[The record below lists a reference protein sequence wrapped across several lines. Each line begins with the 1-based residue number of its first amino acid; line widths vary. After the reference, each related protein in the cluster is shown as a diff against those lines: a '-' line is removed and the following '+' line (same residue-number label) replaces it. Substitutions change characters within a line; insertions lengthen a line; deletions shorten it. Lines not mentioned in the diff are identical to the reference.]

1 MSVSPSS
8 SARLAGAAAAILL
21 ASASVF
27 LHAAPGAVPPV
38 VVAVQAS
45 GSGAI
50 ERSFISASVDH
61 LTYALPDTPLVFR
74 YLPLGEIQK
83 LAESRRVDFVLAP
96 PDGYVVLERFFGARS
111 LVSQTIRESSSAD
124 SVLGIVVAVNA
135 AKAPDAS
142 ASVLNGASILVP
154 ELDGMPARMLRREL
168 MHAGVE
174 RAVPEALRTKTDDP
188 EGAILEAVAS
198 GRADAGILPAC
209 YVERLSATDPKRLS
223 GIRLVTTDRASQTR
237 CRSFSVFYPGWTLA
251 SFPHTPPELNAL
263 VSGTL
268 LGMPTDADGCD
279 WRPGARYDAVHELL
293 EALGD
298 AAYLRQSQFSW
309 EAFVR
314 NYGVWLAFLA
324 AVLLGIVVHSV
335 RAEYL
340 IRRRTTELMRAVE
353 EKRRVEEEAK
363 RYNERLVA
371 MERAGLVGELSSM
384 IAHEL
389 KQPLAV
395 IRNYARGLSRTM
407 AHGGSTDPE
416 VFRTVLAKI
425 DSQSTKA
432 SDIIDHVRSFARQP
446 AQPVPTSLSD
456 LAEKAIAQFC
466 ATRGLEVSRR
476 IEPGV
481 TILADA
487 LEMELLISNL
497 LKNAADATAGTDDAV
512 IRANLSAEDGTAMLT
527 ISDNGPRLTDEQFA
541 RLTIP
546 LNTSKPQGLG
556 LGLVIVRR
564 IVDDDAEMRESLEF
578 LLSTEGWK
586 SRSYASA
593 EAFLETDDVM
603 VPGCLIL
610 DIRMPGLSGL
620 QLQELLKKKDY
631 SLPILFITAH
641 GDITMAVEAVKNG
654 AFDFLPKPLDDE
666 KLLASVEKAIALD
679 WKRRS
684 HHTSHTAAMKDLA
697 TLTPRERE
705 VAGLVAEG
713 LLNKVI
719 AERLGIAE
727 KTVQIHRGQVC
738 RKLKVRS
745 AVEISRIL
753 DQAEGR

>member
-1 MSVSPSS
+1 
-8 SARLAGAAAAILL
+8 
-21 ASASVF
+21 
-27 LHAAPGAVPPV
+27 
-38 VVAVQAS
+38 
-45 GSGAI
+45 
-50 ERSFISASVDH
+50 
-61 LTYALPDTPLVFR
+61 
-74 YLPLGEIQK
+74 
-83 LAESRRVDFVLAP
+83 
-96 PDGYVVLERFFGARS
+96 
-111 LVSQTIRESSSAD
+111 
-124 SVLGIVVAVNA
+124 
-135 AKAPDAS
+135 
-142 ASVLNGASILVP
+142 
-154 ELDGMPARMLRREL
+154 
-168 MHAGVE
+168 
-174 RAVPEALRTKTDDP
+174 
-188 EGAILEAVAS
+188 
-198 GRADAGILPAC
+198 
-209 YVERLSATDPKRLS
+209 
-223 GIRLVTTDRASQTR
+223 
-237 CRSFSVFYPGWTLA
+237 
-251 SFPHTPPELNAL
+251 
-263 VSGTL
+263 
-268 LGMPTDADGCD
+268 MPTDADGCD

-407 AHGGSTDPE
+407 AHGGSADPE

-512 IRANLSAEDGTAMLT
+512 IRASLSAEDGTAMLT

-564 IVDDDAEMRESLEF
+564 IAE
-578 LLSTEGWK
+578 
-586 SRSYASA
+586 SA
-593 EAFLETDDVM
+593 RGRVLFERLPE
-603 VPGCLIL
+603 
-610 DIRMPGLSGL
+610 RGLAITV
-620 QLQELLKKKDY
+620 
-631 SLPILFITAH
+631 SLP
-641 GDITMAVEAVKNG
+641 
-654 AFDFLPKPLDDE
+654 
-666 KLLASVEKAIALD
+666 
-679 WKRRS
+679 
-684 HHTSHTAAMKDLA
+684 
-697 TLTPRERE
+697 
-705 VAGLVAEG
+705 
-713 LLNKVI
+713 
-719 AERLGIAE
+719 
-727 KTVQIHRGQVC
+727 VC
-738 RKLKVRS
+738 EQNYRT
-745 AVEISRIL
+745 
-753 DQAEGR
+753 

>member
-8 SARLAGAAAAILL
+8 SARLTGAAAAILL
-21 ASASVF
+21 ASAPVF
-27 LHAAPGAVPPV
+27 VHAAPGAVPPV

-135 AKAPDAS
+135 AEAPDAS

-223 GIRLVTTDRASQTR
+223 GIR
-237 CRSFSVFYPGWTLA
+237 
-251 SFPHTPPELNAL
+251 
-263 VSGTL
+263 
-268 LGMPTDADGCD
+268 
-279 WRPGARYDAVHELL
+279 
-293 EALGD
+293 
-298 AAYLRQSQFSW
+298 
-309 EAFVR
+309 
-314 NYGVWLAFLA
+314 
-324 AVLLGIVVHSV
+324 
-335 RAEYL
+335 
-340 IRRRTTELMRAVE
+340 
-353 EKRRVEEEAK
+353 
-363 RYNERLVA
+363 
-371 MERAGLVGELSSM
+371 
-384 IAHEL
+384 
-389 KQPLAV
+389 
-395 IRNYARGLSRTM
+395 
-407 AHGGSTDPE
+407 
-416 VFRTVLAKI
+416 LAKI

-512 IRANLSAEDGTAMLT
+512 IRASLSAEDGTAMLT

-564 IVDDDAEMRESLEF
+564 IAE
-578 LLSTEGWK
+578 
-586 SRSYASA
+586 SA
-593 EAFLETDDVM
+593 RGRVLFERLPE
-603 VPGCLIL
+603 
-610 DIRMPGLSGL
+610 RGLAITV
-620 QLQELLKKKDY
+620 
-631 SLPILFITAH
+631 SLP
-641 GDITMAVEAVKNG
+641 
-654 AFDFLPKPLDDE
+654 
-666 KLLASVEKAIALD
+666 
-679 WKRRS
+679 
-684 HHTSHTAAMKDLA
+684 
-697 TLTPRERE
+697 
-705 VAGLVAEG
+705 
-713 LLNKVI
+713 
-719 AERLGIAE
+719 
-727 KTVQIHRGQVC
+727 VC
-738 RKLKVRS
+738 EQNNRT
-745 AVEISRIL
+745 
-753 DQAEGR
+753 

>member
-21 ASASVF
+21 ASAPVF
-27 LHAAPGAVPPV
+27 VHAAPGAVPPV

-74 YLPLGEIQK
+74 YLPLDEIQK

-223 GIRLVTTDRASQTR
+223 GLRLVTTDRASQTR

-407 AHGGSTDPE
+407 AHGGSADPE

-432 SDIIDHVRSFARQP
+432 SDIIA
-446 AQPVPTSLSD
+446 
-456 LAEKAIAQFC
+456 
-466 ATRGLEVSRR
+466 
-476 IEPGV
+476 
-481 TILADA
+481 
-487 LEMELLISNL
+487 
-497 LKNAADATAGTDDAV
+497 
-512 IRANLSAEDGTAMLT
+512 
-527 ISDNGPRLTDEQFA
+527 
-541 RLTIP
+541 
-546 LNTSKPQGLG
+546 
-556 LGLVIVRR
+556 
-564 IVDDDAEMRESLEF
+564 
-578 LLSTEGWK
+578 
-586 SRSYASA
+586 
-593 EAFLETDDVM
+593 
-603 VPGCLIL
+603 
-610 DIRMPGLSGL
+610 
-620 QLQELLKKKDY
+620 
-631 SLPILFITAH
+631 LPIWTSS
-641 GDITMAVEAVKNG
+641 TTSEASQDSPPNPCRRLSRT
-654 AFDFLPKPLDDE
+654 LP
-666 KLLASVEKAIALD
+666 
-679 WKRRS
+679 KRRS
-684 HHTSHTAAMKDLA
+684 HSSAPLA
-697 TLTPRERE
+697 DSRSPGASSPASRSSPTRSRWSFSSAIFSRTPQTPRQALMTPSSAR
-705 VAGLVAEG
+705 ASPQRTARPCSRSRTT
-713 LLNKVI
+713 
-719 AERLGIAE
+719 A
-727 KTVQIHRGQVC
+727 RGSPTSSSPASPS
-738 RKLKVRS
+738 RS
-745 AVEISRIL
+745 TPRSPRASAS
-753 DQAEGR
+753 DS

>member
-407 AHGGSTDPE
+407 AHGGSADPE

-512 IRANLSAEDGTAMLT
+512 IRASLSAEDGTAMLT

-564 IVDDDAEMRESLEF
+564 IAE
-578 LLSTEGWK
+578 
-586 SRSYASA
+586 SA
-593 EAFLETDDVM
+593 RGRVLFERLPE
-603 VPGCLIL
+603 
-610 DIRMPGLSGL
+610 RGLAITV
-620 QLQELLKKKDY
+620 
-631 SLPILFITAH
+631 SLP
-641 GDITMAVEAVKNG
+641 
-654 AFDFLPKPLDDE
+654 
-666 KLLASVEKAIALD
+666 
-679 WKRRS
+679 
-684 HHTSHTAAMKDLA
+684 
-697 TLTPRERE
+697 
-705 VAGLVAEG
+705 
-713 LLNKVI
+713 
-719 AERLGIAE
+719 
-727 KTVQIHRGQVC
+727 VC
-738 RKLKVRS
+738 EQNNRT
-745 AVEISRIL
+745 
-753 DQAEGR
+753 

>member
-21 ASASVF
+21 ASAPVF
-27 LHAAPGAVPPV
+27 VHAAPGAVPPV

-135 AKAPDAS
+135 
-142 ASVLNGASILVP
+142 
-154 ELDGMPARMLRREL
+154 ARMLRREL

-324 AVLLGIVVHSV
+324 AMLLGIVVHSV

-476 IEPGV
+476 IEPGG

-512 IRANLSAEDGTAMLT
+512 IRASLSAEDGTAMLT

-564 IVDDDAEMRESLEF
+564 IAE
-578 LLSTEGWK
+578 
-586 SRSYASA
+586 SA
-593 EAFLETDDVM
+593 RGRVLFERLPE
-603 VPGCLIL
+603 
-610 DIRMPGLSGL
+610 RGLAITV
-620 QLQELLKKKDY
+620 
-631 SLPILFITAH
+631 SLP
-641 GDITMAVEAVKNG
+641 
-654 AFDFLPKPLDDE
+654 
-666 KLLASVEKAIALD
+666 
-679 WKRRS
+679 
-684 HHTSHTAAMKDLA
+684 
-697 TLTPRERE
+697 
-705 VAGLVAEG
+705 
-713 LLNKVI
+713 
-719 AERLGIAE
+719 
-727 KTVQIHRGQVC
+727 VC
-738 RKLKVRS
+738 EQNNRT
-745 AVEISRIL
+745 
-753 DQAEGR
+753 

>member
-8 SARLAGAAAAILL
+8 SARLAGAVATILL
-21 ASASVF
+21 ASAPVF
-27 LHAAPGAVPPV
+27 VPAATRAVPPV
-38 VVAVQAS
+38 VLAVQSS
-45 GSGAI
+45 GSSAI
-50 ERSFISASVDH
+50 ERSFIRASVDH

-74 YLPLGEIQK
+74 YLPPDEIQK
-83 LAESRRVDFVLAP
+83 LAESRSVDFVLAP

-124 SVLGIVVAVNA
+124 SVQGIVVAVNA
-135 AKAPDAS
+135 AKAPD

-209 YVERLSATDPKRLS
+209 YVERLSATDPERLS
-223 GIRLVTTDRASQTR
+223 GIRLVTTDRTSQTR

-407 AHGGSTDPE
+407 ARGGSADPE

-476 IEPGV
+476 IEPGL
-481 TILADA
+481 TILADG

-512 IRANLSAEDGTAMLT
+512 IRASLSSEDGTAVLT

-564 IVDDDAEMRESLEF
+564 IAE
-578 LLSTEGWK
+578 
-586 SRSYASA
+586 SA
-593 EAFLETDDVM
+593 RGRVLFERLPE
-603 VPGCLIL
+603 
-610 DIRMPGLSGL
+610 RGLAITV
-620 QLQELLKKKDY
+620 
-631 SLPILFITAH
+631 SLP
-641 GDITMAVEAVKNG
+641 
-654 AFDFLPKPLDDE
+654 
-666 KLLASVEKAIALD
+666 
-679 WKRRS
+679 
-684 HHTSHTAAMKDLA
+684 
-697 TLTPRERE
+697 
-705 VAGLVAEG
+705 
-713 LLNKVI
+713 
-719 AERLGIAE
+719 
-727 KTVQIHRGQVC
+727 VC
-738 RKLKVRS
+738 EQNNRT
-745 AVEISRIL
+745 
-753 DQAEGR
+753 

>member
-21 ASASVF
+21 ASAPVF
-27 LHAAPGAVPPV
+27 VHAAPGAVPPV

-263 VSGTL
+263 ISGTL

-335 RAEYL
+335 RASW
-340 IRRRTTELMRAVE
+340 A
-353 EKRRVEEEAK
+353 
-363 RYNERLVA
+363 
-371 MERAGLVGELSSM
+371 SS
-384 IAHEL
+384 
-389 KQPLAV
+389 
-395 IRNYARGLSRTM
+395 
-407 AHGGSTDPE
+407 
-416 VFRTVLAKI
+416 
-425 DSQSTKA
+425 
-432 SDIIDHVRSFARQP
+432 
-446 AQPVPTSLSD
+446 
-456 LAEKAIAQFC
+456 
-466 ATRGLEVSRR
+466 
-476 IEPGV
+476 
-481 TILADA
+481 
-487 LEMELLISNL
+487 
-497 LKNAADATAGTDDAV
+497 
-512 IRANLSAEDGTAMLT
+512 
-527 ISDNGPRLTDEQFA
+527 PR
-541 RLTIP
+541 
-546 LNTSKPQGLG
+546 
-556 LGLVIVRR
+556 
-564 IVDDDAEMRESLEF
+564 
-578 LLSTEGWK
+578 
-586 SRSYASA
+586 
-593 EAFLETDDVM
+593 
-603 VPGCLIL
+603 
-610 DIRMPGLSGL
+610 
-620 QLQELLKKKDY
+620 
-631 SLPILFITAH
+631 
-641 GDITMAVEAVKNG
+641 
-654 AFDFLPKPLDDE
+654 
-666 KLLASVEKAIALD
+666 
-679 WKRRS
+679 
-684 HHTSHTAAMKDLA
+684 
-697 TLTPRERE
+697 
-705 VAGLVAEG
+705 
-713 LLNKVI
+713 
-719 AERLGIAE
+719 
-727 KTVQIHRGQVC
+727 
-738 RKLKVRS
+738 
-745 AVEISRIL
+745 
-753 DQAEGR
+753 

>member
-21 ASASVF
+21 ASAPVF
-27 LHAAPGAVPPV
+27 VHAAPGAVPPV

-309 EAFVR
+309 
-314 NYGVWLAFLA
+314 A
-324 AVLLGIVVHSV
+324 A
-335 RAEYL
+335 
-340 IRRRTTELMRAVE
+340 RRHPQLRPRPLPHHGP
-353 EKRRVEEEAK
+353 RRLH
-363 RYNERLVA
+363 R
-371 MERAGLVGELSSM
+371 
-384 IAHEL
+384 
-389 KQPLAV
+389 P
-395 IRNYARGLSRTM
+395 RGLQDRTRQ
-407 AHGGSTDPE
+407 DRLPE
-416 VFRTVLAKI
+416 HEGLGHHRPRQKLRKTARPTRADVSLGPCRKGDRTVLR
-425 DSQSTKA
+425 
-432 SDIIDHVRSFARQP
+432 HAR
-446 AQPVPTSLSD
+446 
-456 LAEKAIAQFC
+456 
-466 ATRGLEVSRR
+466 TRGLQAHRARR
-476 IEPGV
+476 HDPRR
-481 TILADA
+481 
-487 LEMELLISNL
+487 
-497 LKNAADATAGTDDAV
+497 
-512 IRANLSAEDGTAMLT
+512 RARDGA
-527 ISDNGPRLTDEQFA
+527 SHQQSSQE
-541 RLTIP
+541 
-546 LNTSKPQGLG
+546 
-556 LGLVIVRR
+556 RR
-564 IVDDDAEMRESLEF
+564 R
-578 LLSTEGWK
+578 
-586 SRSYASA
+586 R
-593 EAFLETDDVM
+593 
-603 VPGCLIL
+603 
-610 DIRMPGLSGL
+610 
-620 QLQELLKKKDY
+620 
-631 SLPILFITAH
+631 H
-641 GDITMAVEAVKNG
+641 G
-654 AFDFLPKPLDDE
+654 
-666 KLLASVEKAIALD
+666 
-679 WKRRS
+679 R
-684 HHTSHTAAMKDLA
+684 H
-697 TLTPRERE
+697 
-705 VAGLVAEG
+705 
-713 LLNKVI
+713 
-719 AERLGIAE
+719 
-727 KTVQIHRGQVC
+727 
-738 RKLKVRS
+738 
-745 AVEISRIL
+745 
-753 DQAEGR
+753 

>member
-1 MSVSPSS
+1 MFSPPARGLGLLKYRTYNKRMSVSPSS

-21 ASASVF
+21 ASAPVF
-27 LHAAPGAVPPV
+27 VHAAPGAVPPV

-111 LVSQTIRESSSAD
+111 LVSQTTRESSSAD

-135 AKAPDAS
+135 AKAPDAD

-324 AVLLGIVVHSV
+324 AVLL
-335 RAEYL
+335 
-340 IRRRTTELMRAVE
+340 
-353 EKRRVEEEAK
+353 
-363 RYNERLVA
+363 VA

-407 AHGGSTDPE
+407 AHGGSADPE

-512 IRANLSAEDGTAMLT
+512 IRASLSAEDGTAMLT

-546 LNTSKPQGLG
+546 LNTSKPQGRVLCERLPERG
-556 LGLVIVRR
+556 LAITV
-564 IVDDDAEMRESLEF
+564 
-578 LLSTEGWK
+578 
-586 SRSYASA
+586 
-593 EAFLETDDVM
+593 
-603 VPGCLIL
+603 
-610 DIRMPGLSGL
+610 
-620 QLQELLKKKDY
+620 
-631 SLPILFITAH
+631 SLP
-641 GDITMAVEAVKNG
+641 
-654 AFDFLPKPLDDE
+654 
-666 KLLASVEKAIALD
+666 
-679 WKRRS
+679 
-684 HHTSHTAAMKDLA
+684 
-697 TLTPRERE
+697 
-705 VAGLVAEG
+705 
-713 LLNKVI
+713 
-719 AERLGIAE
+719 
-727 KTVQIHRGQVC
+727 VC
-738 RKLKVRS
+738 EQNNRT
-745 AVEISRIL
+745 
-753 DQAEGR
+753 

>member
-8 SARLAGAAAAILL
+8 SARLTGAAAAILL
-21 ASASVF
+21 ASAPVF
-27 LHAAPGAVPPV
+27 VHAAPGAVPPV

-135 AKAPDAS
+135 AEAPDAS

-174 RAVPEALRTKTDDP
+174 RAVPEALRTKTD
-188 EGAILEAVAS
+188 
-198 GRADAGILPAC
+198 
-209 YVERLSATDPKRLS
+209 DPKRLS

-268 LGMPTDADGCD
+268 LGMPTDTDGCD

-512 IRANLSAEDGTAMLT
+512 IRASLSAEDGTAMLT

-564 IVDDDAEMRESLEF
+564 IAE
-578 LLSTEGWK
+578 
-586 SRSYASA
+586 SA
-593 EAFLETDDVM
+593 RGRVLFERLPE
-603 VPGCLIL
+603 
-610 DIRMPGLSGL
+610 RGLAITV
-620 QLQELLKKKDY
+620 
-631 SLPILFITAH
+631 SLP
-641 GDITMAVEAVKNG
+641 
-654 AFDFLPKPLDDE
+654 
-666 KLLASVEKAIALD
+666 
-679 WKRRS
+679 
-684 HHTSHTAAMKDLA
+684 
-697 TLTPRERE
+697 
-705 VAGLVAEG
+705 
-713 LLNKVI
+713 
-719 AERLGIAE
+719 
-727 KTVQIHRGQVC
+727 VC
-738 RKLKVRS
+738 EQNNRT
-745 AVEISRIL
+745 
-753 DQAEGR
+753 

>member
-8 SARLAGAAAAILL
+8 SARLAGAVATILL
-21 ASASVF
+21 ASAPVF
-27 LHAAPGAVPPV
+27 VPAATRAVPPV
-38 VVAVQAS
+38 VLAVQSS
-45 GSGAI
+45 GSSAI
-50 ERSFISASVDH
+50 ERSFIRASVDH

-74 YLPLGEIQK
+74 YLPPDEIQK
-83 LAESRRVDFVLAP
+83 LAESRSVDFVLAP

-124 SVLGIVVAVNA
+124 SVQGIVVAVNA
-135 AKAPDAS
+135 AKAPD

-209 YVERLSATDPKRLS
+209 YVERLSATDPERLS
-223 GIRLVTTDRASQTR
+223 GIRLVTTDRTSQTR

-407 AHGGSTDPE
+407 ARGGSADPE

-476 IEPGV
+476 IEPGL
-481 TILADA
+481 TILADG

-512 IRANLSAEDGTAMLT
+512 IRASLSSEDGTAMLT

-564 IVDDDAEMRESLEF
+564 IAE
-578 LLSTEGWK
+578 
-586 SRSYASA
+586 SA
-593 EAFLETDDVM
+593 RGRVLFERLPE
-603 VPGCLIL
+603 
-610 DIRMPGLSGL
+610 RGLAITV
-620 QLQELLKKKDY
+620 
-631 SLPILFITAH
+631 SLP
-641 GDITMAVEAVKNG
+641 
-654 AFDFLPKPLDDE
+654 
-666 KLLASVEKAIALD
+666 
-679 WKRRS
+679 
-684 HHTSHTAAMKDLA
+684 
-697 TLTPRERE
+697 
-705 VAGLVAEG
+705 
-713 LLNKVI
+713 
-719 AERLGIAE
+719 
-727 KTVQIHRGQVC
+727 VC
-738 RKLKVRS
+738 EQNNRT
-745 AVEISRIL
+745 
-753 DQAEGR
+753 

>member
-1 MSVSPSS
+1 M
-8 SARLAGAAAAILL
+8 
-21 ASASVF
+21 
-27 LHAAPGAVPPV
+27 
-38 VVAVQAS
+38 VAVQAS

-111 LVSQTIRESSSAD
+111 LVSQTICESSSAD

-198 GRADAGILPAC
+198 GRADA
-209 YVERLSATDPKRLS
+209 
-223 GIRLVTTDRASQTR
+223 
-237 CRSFSVFYPGWTLA
+237 
-251 SFPHTPPELNAL
+251 
-263 VSGTL
+263 GTL

-407 AHGGSTDPE
+407 AHGGSADPE

-512 IRANLSAEDGTAMLT
+512 IRASLSAEDGTAMLT

-564 IVDDDAEMRESLEF
+564 IAE
-578 LLSTEGWK
+578 
-586 SRSYASA
+586 SA
-593 EAFLETDDVM
+593 RGRVLFERLPE
-603 VPGCLIL
+603 
-610 DIRMPGLSGL
+610 RGLAITV
-620 QLQELLKKKDY
+620 
-631 SLPILFITAH
+631 SLP
-641 GDITMAVEAVKNG
+641 
-654 AFDFLPKPLDDE
+654 
-666 KLLASVEKAIALD
+666 
-679 WKRRS
+679 
-684 HHTSHTAAMKDLA
+684 
-697 TLTPRERE
+697 
-705 VAGLVAEG
+705 
-713 LLNKVI
+713 
-719 AERLGIAE
+719 
-727 KTVQIHRGQVC
+727 VC
-738 RKLKVRS
+738 EQNNRT
-745 AVEISRIL
+745 
-753 DQAEGR
+753 

>member
-21 ASASVF
+21 ASAPVF
-27 LHAAPGAVPPV
+27 VHAAPGAVPPV

-74 YLPLGEIQK
+74 YLPLDEIQK

-223 GIRLVTTDRASQTR
+223 GLRLVTTDRASQTR

-268 LGMPTDADGCD
+268 LGMPTDADG
-279 WRPGARYDAVHELL
+279 
-293 EALGD
+293 
-298 AAYLRQSQFSW
+298 YLRQAQFSW

-407 AHGGSTDPE
+407 AHGGSADPE

-512 IRANLSAEDGTAMLT
+512 IRASLSAEDGTAMLT

-564 IVDDDAEMRESLEF
+564 IAE
-578 LLSTEGWK
+578 
-586 SRSYASA
+586 SA
-593 EAFLETDDVM
+593 RGRVLFERLPE
-603 VPGCLIL
+603 
-610 DIRMPGLSGL
+610 RGLAITV
-620 QLQELLKKKDY
+620 
-631 SLPILFITAH
+631 SLP
-641 GDITMAVEAVKNG
+641 
-654 AFDFLPKPLDDE
+654 
-666 KLLASVEKAIALD
+666 
-679 WKRRS
+679 
-684 HHTSHTAAMKDLA
+684 
-697 TLTPRERE
+697 
-705 VAGLVAEG
+705 
-713 LLNKVI
+713 
-719 AERLGIAE
+719 
-727 KTVQIHRGQVC
+727 VC
-738 RKLKVRS
+738 EQNYRT
-745 AVEISRIL
+745 
-753 DQAEGR
+753 

>member
-21 ASASVF
+21 ASAPVF
-27 LHAAPGAVPPV
+27 VHAAPGAVPPV

-111 LVSQTIRESSSAD
+111 LVSQTIHESSSAD

-389 KQPLAV
+389 KQ
-395 IRNYARGLSRTM
+395 
-407 AHGGSTDPE
+407 
-416 VFRTVLAKI
+416 
-425 DSQSTKA
+425 
-432 SDIIDHVRSFARQP
+432 
-446 AQPVPTSLSD
+446 
-456 LAEKAIAQFC
+456 AIAQFC

-497 LKNAADATAGTDDAV
+497 LKNATDATAGTDDAV
-512 IRANLSAEDGTAMLT
+512 IRASLSAEDGTAMLT

-564 IVDDDAEMRESLEF
+564 IAE
-578 LLSTEGWK
+578 
-586 SRSYASA
+586 SA
-593 EAFLETDDVM
+593 RGRVLFERLPE
-603 VPGCLIL
+603 
-610 DIRMPGLSGL
+610 RGLAITV
-620 QLQELLKKKDY
+620 
-631 SLPILFITAH
+631 SLP
-641 GDITMAVEAVKNG
+641 
-654 AFDFLPKPLDDE
+654 
-666 KLLASVEKAIALD
+666 
-679 WKRRS
+679 
-684 HHTSHTAAMKDLA
+684 
-697 TLTPRERE
+697 
-705 VAGLVAEG
+705 
-713 LLNKVI
+713 
-719 AERLGIAE
+719 
-727 KTVQIHRGQVC
+727 VC
-738 RKLKVRS
+738 EQNNRT
-745 AVEISRIL
+745 
-753 DQAEGR
+753 

>member
-8 SARLAGAAAAILL
+8 SARLTGAAAAILL
-21 ASASVF
+21 ASAPVF
-27 LHAAPGAVPPV
+27 VHAAPGAVPPV

-135 AKAPDAS
+135 AEAPDAS

-395 IRNYARGLSRTM
+395 IRNYAPRPLPHHGPRRLHRPRGLQDRTRQ
-407 AHGGSTDPE
+407 DRLPE
-416 VFRTVLAKI
+416 HEGLGHHRPRQKLRKTARPTRADVSLGPCRKGDRTVLR
-425 DSQSTKA
+425 
-432 SDIIDHVRSFARQP
+432 HAR
-446 AQPVPTSLSD
+446 
-456 LAEKAIAQFC
+456 
-466 ATRGLEVSRR
+466 TRGLQAHRARR
-476 IEPGV
+476 HDPRR
-481 TILADA
+481 
-487 LEMELLISNL
+487 
-497 LKNAADATAGTDDAV
+497 
-512 IRANLSAEDGTAMLT
+512 RARDGA
-527 ISDNGPRLTDEQFA
+527 SHQQSSQE
-541 RLTIP
+541 
-546 LNTSKPQGLG
+546 
-556 LGLVIVRR
+556 RR
-564 IVDDDAEMRESLEF
+564 R
-578 LLSTEGWK
+578 
-586 SRSYASA
+586 R
-593 EAFLETDDVM
+593 
-603 VPGCLIL
+603 
-610 DIRMPGLSGL
+610 
-620 QLQELLKKKDY
+620 
-631 SLPILFITAH
+631 H
-641 GDITMAVEAVKNG
+641 G
-654 AFDFLPKPLDDE
+654 
-666 KLLASVEKAIALD
+666 
-679 WKRRS
+679 R
-684 HHTSHTAAMKDLA
+684 H
-697 TLTPRERE
+697 
-705 VAGLVAEG
+705 
-713 LLNKVI
+713 
-719 AERLGIAE
+719 
-727 KTVQIHRGQVC
+727 
-738 RKLKVRS
+738 
-745 AVEISRIL
+745 
-753 DQAEGR
+753 

>member
-21 ASASVF
+21 ASAPVF
-27 LHAAPGAVPPV
+27 VHAAPGAVPPV

-279 WRPGARYDAVHELL
+279 WRPG
-293 EALGD
+293 
-298 AAYLRQSQFSW
+298 
-309 EAFVR
+309 
-314 NYGVWLAFLA
+314 
-324 AVLLGIVVHSV
+324 
-335 RAEYL
+335 
-340 IRRRTTELMRAVE
+340 
-353 EKRRVEEEAK
+353 
-363 RYNERLVA
+363 
-371 MERAGLVGELSSM
+371 
-384 IAHEL
+384 
-389 KQPLAV
+389 
-395 IRNYARGLSRTM
+395 
-407 AHGGSTDPE
+407 
-416 VFRTVLAKI
+416 
-425 DSQSTKA
+425 
-432 SDIIDHVRSFARQP
+432 
-446 AQPVPTSLSD
+446 
-456 LAEKAIAQFC
+456 
-466 ATRGLEVSRR
+466 
-476 IEPGV
+476 V

-512 IRANLSAEDGTAMLT
+512 IRASLSAEDGTAMLT

-564 IVDDDAEMRESLEF
+564 IAE
-578 LLSTEGWK
+578 
-586 SRSYASA
+586 SA
-593 EAFLETDDVM
+593 RGRVLFERLPE
-603 VPGCLIL
+603 
-610 DIRMPGLSGL
+610 RGLAITV
-620 QLQELLKKKDY
+620 
-631 SLPILFITAH
+631 SLP
-641 GDITMAVEAVKNG
+641 
-654 AFDFLPKPLDDE
+654 
-666 KLLASVEKAIALD
+666 
-679 WKRRS
+679 
-684 HHTSHTAAMKDLA
+684 
-697 TLTPRERE
+697 
-705 VAGLVAEG
+705 
-713 LLNKVI
+713 
-719 AERLGIAE
+719 
-727 KTVQIHRGQVC
+727 VC
-738 RKLKVRS
+738 EQNNRT
-745 AVEISRIL
+745 
-753 DQAEGR
+753 

>member
-21 ASASVF
+21 ASAPVF
-27 LHAAPGAVPPV
+27 VHAAPGAVPPV

-279 WRPGARYDAVHELL
+279 WRPGARYDAV
-293 EALGD
+293 
-298 AAYLRQSQFSW
+298 
-309 EAFVR
+309 
-314 NYGVWLAFLA
+314 
-324 AVLLGIVVHSV
+324 LLGIVVHSV

-512 IRANLSAEDGTAMLT
+512 IRASLSAEDGTAMLT

-564 IVDDDAEMRESLEF
+564 IAE
-578 LLSTEGWK
+578 
-586 SRSYASA
+586 SA
-593 EAFLETDDVM
+593 RGRVLFERLPE
-603 VPGCLIL
+603 
-610 DIRMPGLSGL
+610 RGLAITV
-620 QLQELLKKKDY
+620 
-631 SLPILFITAH
+631 SLP
-641 GDITMAVEAVKNG
+641 
-654 AFDFLPKPLDDE
+654 
-666 KLLASVEKAIALD
+666 
-679 WKRRS
+679 
-684 HHTSHTAAMKDLA
+684 
-697 TLTPRERE
+697 
-705 VAGLVAEG
+705 
-713 LLNKVI
+713 
-719 AERLGIAE
+719 
-727 KTVQIHRGQVC
+727 VC
-738 RKLKVRS
+738 EQNNRT
-745 AVEISRIL
+745 
-753 DQAEGR
+753 

>member
-1 MSVSPSS
+1 
-8 SARLAGAAAAILL
+8 
-21 ASASVF
+21 
-27 LHAAPGAVPPV
+27 
-38 VVAVQAS
+38 
-45 GSGAI
+45 
-50 ERSFISASVDH
+50 
-61 LTYALPDTPLVFR
+61 
-74 YLPLGEIQK
+74 
-83 LAESRRVDFVLAP
+83 
-96 PDGYVVLERFFGARS
+96 
-111 LVSQTIRESSSAD
+111 
-124 SVLGIVVAVNA
+124 
-135 AKAPDAS
+135 
-142 ASVLNGASILVP
+142 
-154 ELDGMPARMLRREL
+154 
-168 MHAGVE
+168 
-174 RAVPEALRTKTDDP
+174 
-188 EGAILEAVAS
+188 
-198 GRADAGILPAC
+198 
-209 YVERLSATDPKRLS
+209 
-223 GIRLVTTDRASQTR
+223 
-237 CRSFSVFYPGWTLA
+237 
-251 SFPHTPPELNAL
+251 
-263 VSGTL
+263 
-268 LGMPTDADGCD
+268 MPTDADGCD

-512 IRANLSAEDGTAMLT
+512 IRASLSAEDGTAMLT

-541 RLTIP
+541 RFPSSASSTTTQKCANRSNSCSP
-546 LNTSKPQGLG
+546 PKGGSPAATHRPRPSSRPTTSWC
-556 LGLVIVRR
+556 R
-564 IVDDDAEMRESLEF
+564 DASS
-578 LLSTEGWK
+578 ST
-586 SRSYASA
+586 SA
-593 EAFLETDDVM
+593 CPA
-603 VPGCLIL
+603 
-610 DIRMPGLSGL
+610 
-620 QLQELLKKKDY
+620 
-631 SLPILFITAH
+631 
-641 GDITMAVEAVKNG
+641 
-654 AFDFLPKPLDDE
+654 
-666 KLLASVEKAIALD
+666 
-679 WKRRS
+679 
-684 HHTSHTAAMKDLA
+684 
-697 TLTPRERE
+697 
-705 VAGLVAEG
+705 
-713 LLNKVI
+713 
-719 AERLGIAE
+719 
-727 KTVQIHRGQVC
+727 
-738 RKLKVRS
+738 
-745 AVEISRIL
+745 
-753 DQAEGR
+753 

>member
-8 SARLAGAAAAILL
+8 PARLAGAAAAILL
-21 ASASVF
+21 ASAPVF
-27 LHAAPGAVPPV
+27 VHAAPGAVPPV

-188 EGAILEAVAS
+188 EGAILE
-198 GRADAGILPAC
+198 
-209 YVERLSATDPKRLS
+209 RLS

-371 MERAGLVGELSSM
+371 MERADLVGELSSM

-407 AHGGSTDPE
+407 AHGGSADPE

-512 IRANLSAEDGTAMLT
+512 IRASLSAEDGTAMLT

-564 IVDDDAEMRESLEF
+564 IAE
-578 LLSTEGWK
+578 
-586 SRSYASA
+586 SA
-593 EAFLETDDVM
+593 RGRVLFERLPE
-603 VPGCLIL
+603 
-610 DIRMPGLSGL
+610 RGLAITV
-620 QLQELLKKKDY
+620 
-631 SLPILFITAH
+631 SLP
-641 GDITMAVEAVKNG
+641 
-654 AFDFLPKPLDDE
+654 
-666 KLLASVEKAIALD
+666 
-679 WKRRS
+679 
-684 HHTSHTAAMKDLA
+684 
-697 TLTPRERE
+697 
-705 VAGLVAEG
+705 
-713 LLNKVI
+713 
-719 AERLGIAE
+719 
-727 KTVQIHRGQVC
+727 VC
-738 RKLKVRS
+738 EQNNRT
-745 AVEISRIL
+745 
-753 DQAEGR
+753 